1 MKILF
6 YEPFAGISGDMNL
19 GAMIDLG
26 VEENYLIGEL
36 KKLGLENEY
45 NISVSK
51 SSKMGIGGTKVD
63 VRLKDYQPLDPS
75 NLMMIP
81 GKGHHHHHRNLPA
94 IEKIIDDSGLNE
106 EVKSL
111 SKKIFM
117 HVAKAESKVHGLPLN
132 EVHFHEVGAT
142 DSIVDIIG
150 AAICFHNL
158 KIGKVISTPI
168 ELGGGF
174 VTAAHGKMPVP
185 APATAEIVKN
195 IPVKY
200 GGVDHEATTP
210 TGAAILAE
218 LVDEFVTAADLKIQK
233 TAYGIGH
240 RDVSIPN
247 ILRVNLAEEVR
258 KPYEMENAVL
268 LECNIDDMSNEVIG
282 NLMERILEAGADDVS
297 FQNIQMKKNRPAIIL
312 SVLCIKEKEEFF
324 KELLFKETSTFGI
337 KTFRIEKSMLKREV
351 EEVETSLGLVQV
363 KRGFYNNEVLKS
375 KVEFEDVLRIS
386 KETGI
391 PLMEVYKK
399 IEKEI

>member
-26 VEENYLIGEL
+26 VDEKYLINEL

-45 NISVSK
+45 NITVSK
-51 SSKMGIGGTKVD
+51 SSKMGISGIKVD
-63 VRLKDYQPLDPS
+63 VRLKDYQPLNPS
-75 NLMMIP
+75 NLIMTP
-81 GKGHHHHHRNLPA
+81 SKEHNHSHRNLPA
-94 IEKIIDDSGLNE
+94 IEKIIDKSGLEE
-106 EVKSL
+106 EVKVL

-117 HVAKAESKVHGLPLN
+117 HVAEAESKVHGLPLN

-158 KIGKVISTPI
+158 EVDKVISTPI

-185 APATAEIVKN
+185 APATAEIVKD
-195 IPVKY
+195 ILVKY

-218 LVDEFVTAADLKIQK
+218 LVDEFVTSADLKILK

-247 ILRVNLAEEVR
+247 ILRVNLAEEII
-258 KPYEMENAVL
+258 KSYETENAVL

-282 NLMERILEAGADDVS
+282 NLMDIILEAGANDVS
-297 FQNIQMKKNRPAIIL
+297 FQNIQMKKNRPAIMI
-312 SVLCIKEKEEFF
+312 SVLCTKEKEEFF

-337 KTFRIEKSMLKREV
+337 KSIPIKKSVLKRKV
-351 EEVETSLGLVQV
+351 EEVETSFGKVRI
-363 KRGFYNNEVLKS
+363 KRGLYNNEVIKS
-375 KVEFEDVLRIS
+375 KVEFEDVLKIS
-386 KETGI
+386 KENGLL
-391 PLMEVYKK
+391 LMEVYKQ

>member
-26 VEENYLIGEL
+26 VDEKYLINEL

-45 NISVSK
+45 NITVSK
-51 SSKMGIGGTKVD
+51 SSKMGISGTKVD
-63 VRLKDYQPLDPS
+63 VRLKDYQPLNPS
-75 NLMMIP
+75 NLIMTP
-81 GKGHHHHHRNLPA
+81 SKGHNHSHRNLPA
-94 IEKIIDDSGLNE
+94 IEKIIDESGLEE
-106 EVKSL
+106 EVKIL

-117 HVAKAESKVHGLPLN
+117 HVAKAESKIHGLPLN

-150 AAICFHNL
+150 AAICYHNL
-158 KIGKVISTPI
+158 GVDRVISTPI

-185 APATAEIVKN
+185 APATAEIVKD
-195 IPVKY
+195 ILVKY

-218 LVDEFVTAADLKIQK
+218 LVDEFVTSADLKILK

-247 ILRVNLAEEVR
+247 ILRVNLAEDIT
-258 KPYEMENAVL
+258 KSYETENAVL
-268 LECNIDDMSNEVIG
+268 LECNIDDLSNEVIG
-282 NLMERILEAGADDVS
+282 NLMDIILEAGANDVS
-297 FQNIQMKKNRPAIIL
+297 FQNIQMKKNRPAILI
-312 SVLCIKEKEEFF
+312 SVLCTREKEEFF

-337 KTFRIEKSMLKREV
+337 KSIPIKKSVLKRKV
-351 EEVETSLGLVQV
+351 EEVETSFGKVRI
-363 KRGFYNNEVLKS
+363 KRGLYNNEVIKS
-375 KVEFEDVLRIS
+375 KVEFEDVLKIS
-386 KETGI
+386 KENGL
-391 PLMEVYKK
+391 PLMEVYKQ

>member
-26 VEENYLIGEL
+26 VDEKYLINEL

-45 NISVSK
+45 NITVSK
-51 SSKMGIGGTKVD
+51 SSKMGISGTKVD
-63 VRLKDYQPLDPS
+63 VRLKDYQPLNPS
-75 NLMMIP
+75 NLIMTP
-81 GKGHHHHHRNLPA
+81 SKEHNHSHRNLPA
-94 IEKIIDDSGLNE
+94 IEKIIDKSGLEE
-106 EVKSL
+106 EVKVL

-117 HVAKAESKVHGLPLN
+117 HVAEAESKVHGLPLN

-158 KIGKVISTPI
+158 GVDKVISTPI

-185 APATAEIVKN
+185 APATAEIVKD
-195 IPVKY
+195 ILVKY

-218 LVDEFVTAADLKIQK
+218 LVDEFVTSADLKILK

-247 ILRVNLAEEVR
+247 ILRVNLAEEII
-258 KPYEMENAVL
+258 KSYETENAVL

-282 NLMERILEAGADDVS
+282 NLMDIILEAGANDVS
-297 FQNIQMKKNRPAIIL
+297 FQNIQMKKNRPAIMI
-312 SVLCIKEKEEFF
+312 SVLCTKEKEEFF

-337 KTFRIEKSMLKREV
+337 KSIPIKKSVLKRKV
-351 EEVETSLGLVQV
+351 EEVETSFGKVRI
-363 KRGFYNNEVLKS
+363 KRGLYNNEVIKS
-375 KVEFEDVLRIS
+375 KVEFEDVLKIS
-386 KETGI
+386 KENGLL
-391 PLMEVYKK
+391 LMEVYKQ

>member
-26 VEENYLIGEL
+26 IDEKYLINEL
-36 KKLGLENEY
+36 KKLGLENEFD
-45 NISVSK
+45 ITVSK

-75 NLMMIP
+75 NLMMMP
-81 GKGHHHHHRNLPA
+81 AKGHHHNNRNLPV

-106 EVKSL
+106 EVKNI

-150 AAICFHNL
+150 AAICFNKL
-158 KIGKVISTPI
+158 GVDKVISTPI

-185 APATAEIVKN
+185 APATAEILKD

-218 LVDEFVTAADLKIQK
+218 LVDEFVTTADLIILK

-247 ILRVNLAEEVR
+247 ILRVNLAENLSKSYDVED
-258 KPYEMENAVL
+258 AVL
-268 LECNIDDMSNEVIG
+268 LECNIDDMNNEVIG
-282 NLMERILEAGADDVS
+282 HLMERILEAGANDVS
-297 FQNIQMKKNRPAIIL
+297 LQNIQMKKNRPAILL
-312 SVLCIKEKEEFF
+312 SVLCIKEKEELF
-324 KELLFKETSTFGI
+324 KEFLFKETSTFGI
-337 KTFRIEKSMLKREV
+337 KSFPIKKSMLKREV
-351 EEVETSLGLVQV
+351 EEIETNLGKVRV
-363 KRGFYNNEVLKS
+363 KKGLYNNEIIKS
-375 KVEFEDVLRIS
+375 KVEFEDLLRIS
-386 KETGI
+386 KKTRI
-391 PLMEVYKK
+391 PLMEVYKQ

>member
-26 VEENYLIGEL
+26 VDENYLITEL

-45 NISVSK
+45 NISISK

-63 VRLKDYQPLDPS
+63 VKLKDYQPLDPTS
-75 NLMMIP
+75 LIMTP
-81 GKGHHHHHRNLPA
+81 PKGHHHKHRNLPD
-94 IEKIIDDSGLNE
+94 IEKIIDESDLAE
-106 EVKSL
+106 EVKTL
-111 SKKIFM
+111 SKRIFM
-117 HVAKAESKVHGLPLN
+117 HVARAESKVHGLPLN

-142 DSIVDIIG
+142 DSIVDIVG
-150 AAICFHNL
+150 AAICYNKL
-158 KIGKVISTPI
+158 GVDKAISTPI

-174 VTAAHGKMPVP
+174 VNAAHGKMPVP

-218 LVDEFVTAADLKIQK
+218 LVDEFVTSAELKMLK

-240 RDVSIPN
+240 RDVNIPN
-247 ILRVNLAEEVR
+247 ILRVNLAEEIVQ
-258 KPYEMENAVL
+258 PYESENAVL
-268 LECNIDDMSNEVIG
+268 LECNIDDMNNEVIG
-282 NLMERILEAGADDVS
+282 NLMDRILEAGANDVS
-297 FQNIQMKKNRPAIIL
+297 FQNIQMKKNRPAILL
-312 SVLCIKEKEEFF
+312 SVLCTKEKEDFF
-324 KELLFKETSTFGI
+324 KELLFRETSTFGI
-337 KTFRIEKSMLKREV
+337 KSFPIKKSMLKREV
-351 EEVETSLGLVQV
+351 EEIETSFGKVRVKKGL
-363 KRGFYNNEVLKS
+363 YNNEVIKS
-375 KVEFEDVLRIS
+375 KVEFEDLAKIS
-386 KETGI
+386 KDTGI

>member
-19 GAMIDLG
+19 AAMIDLG
-26 VEENYLIGEL
+26 VDKNYLISEL

-45 NISVSK
+45 NITFSK

-63 VRLKDYQPLDPS
+63 VHLKDYQPLDPS
-75 NLMMIP
+75 NLMMTP
-81 GKGHHHHHRNLPA
+81 AKGHHHHHRNLPA
-94 IEKIIDDSGLNE
+94 IEKIIDNSCLSK

-111 SKKIFM
+111 SIKIFM
-117 HVAKAESKVHGLPLN
+117 HIARAESKVHGLPLN

-142 DSIVDIIG
+142 DSIVDIVG
-150 AAICFHNL
+150 TAICFNKL
-158 KIGKVISTPI
+158 SVDKVISSPI

-185 APATAEIVKN
+185 APATAEIVKD

-218 LVDEFVTAADLKIQK
+218 LVDEFVTSVDLKMLK

-240 RDVSIPN
+240 RDTSIPN
-247 ILRVNLAEEVR
+247 ILRVNLAEEIN
-258 KPYEMENAVL
+258 KPYENEKAIL
-268 LECNIDDMSNEVIG
+268 LECNIDDMNNEVIG
-282 NLMERILEAGADDVS
+282 NLMERLLEAGANDVS
-297 FQNIQMKKNRPAIIL
+297 FQNIQMKKNRPAILL
-312 SVLCIKEKEEFF
+312 SLLCTKEKEEYF
-324 KELLFKETSTFGI
+324 KELLFRETSTFGI
-337 KTFRIEKSMLKREV
+337 KTFQIEKSMLKREV
-351 EEVETSLGLVQV
+351 EEIETSLGNVRIKKGL
-363 KRGFYNNEVLKS
+363 YNNEVIKS
-375 KVEFEDVLRIS
+375 KVEFEDILRIS
-386 KETGI
+386 KDTEI
-391 PLMEVYKK
+391 PLMKVYQQ

>member
-26 VEENYLIGEL
+26 VDADYLIDEL

-63 VRLKDYQPLDPS
+63 VKLKDYQPLDPT
-75 NLMMIP
+75 NLIMIP
-81 GKGHHHHHRNLPA
+81 QKGHHNKHRNLPA
-94 IEKIIDDSGLNE
+94 VEKIIDESNLDE
-106 EVKSL
+106 EVKTL

-117 HVAKAESKVHGLPLN
+117 HVAKAESKVHGLPLT

-142 DSIVDIIG
+142 DSIIDIVG
-150 AAICFHNL
+150 AAICFKKL
-158 KIGKVISTPI
+158 GVDKVISTPI

-185 APATAEIVKN
+185 APATAEIVKD

-218 LVDEFVTAADLKIQK
+218 LVDEFVTSTSLKMLK

-247 ILRVNLAEEVR
+247 ILRVNLVEEIV
-258 KPYEMENAVL
+258 KPYESENAVS
-268 LECNIDDMSNEVIG
+268 LECNIDDMNNEVIG
-282 NLMERILEAGADDVS
+282 SLMERVLEAGANDVS
-297 FQNIQMKKNRPAIIL
+297 FQNIQMKKNRPAILL
-312 SVLCIKEKEEFF
+312 SVLCSKEKEEFF
-324 KELLFKETSTFGI
+324 KGLLFKETSTFGI
-337 KTFRIEKSMLKREV
+337 KSFPIEKSILKREV
-351 EEVETSLGLVQV
+351 EEVETTLGKVRV
-363 KRGFYNNEVLKS
+363 KKGLYNNEVIKS
-375 KVEFEDVLRIS
+375 KVEYEDLLKIS
-386 KETGI
+386 KEKNI
-391 PLMEVYKK
+391 PLMEVYKR

>member
-26 VEENYLIGEL
+26 VDENYLIDEL

-63 VRLKDYQPLDPS
+63 VRLKDYQLLDPS

-81 GKGHHHHHRNLPA
+81 AKGHHHHNRNLLA
-94 IEKIIDDSGLNE
+94 IEKIIDESRLDE
-106 EVKSL
+106 EVKNL

-117 HVAKAESKVHGLPLN
+117 HVAKAESKVHDLPLT

-150 AAICFHNL
+150 TAICFNKL
-158 KIGKVISTPI
+158 GVDKVISTPI

-185 APATAEIVKN
+185 APATAEILKD

-218 LVDEFVTAADLKIQK
+218 LVDEFVTTADLIILK

-247 ILRVNLAEEVR
+247 ILRVNLAENLSKSYDVED
-258 KPYEMENAVL
+258 AVL
-268 LECNIDDMSNEVIG
+268 LECNIDDMNNEVIG
-282 NLMERILEAGADDVS
+282 HLMERILEAGANDVS
-297 FQNIQMKKNRPAIIL
+297 LQNIQMKKNRPAIML
-312 SVLCIKEKEEFF
+312 SVLCAKEKEEYF

-337 KTFRIEKSMLKREV
+337 KTIPIEKSILAREI
-351 EEVETSLGLVQV
+351 EEVETRLGTVRIKKGL
-363 KRGFYNNEVLKS
+363 YNDEVIKS

-399 IEKEI
+399 IEKEL

>member
-26 VEENYLIGEL
+26 VDENYLITEL
-36 KKLGLENEY
+36 KKLDLENEY

-63 VRLKDYQPLDPS
+63 VKLKDYQPLHPTSLIMTPS
-75 NLMMIP
+75 
-81 GKGHHHHHRNLPA
+81 KGHHHHRNLPA
-94 IEKIIDDSGLNE
+94 IEKIIDDSGLDE

-111 SKKIFM
+111 SKRIFM
-117 HVAKAESKVHGLPLN
+117 HVAKAESKVHGLPLDK
-132 EVHFHEVGAT
+132 VHFHEVGAT
-142 DSIVDIIG
+142 DSIVDIVG
-150 AAICFHNL
+150 AAICFNKL
-158 KIGKVISTPI
+158 GVDKVISMPI

-174 VTAAHGKMPVP
+174 VNAAHGKMPVP
-185 APATAEIVKN
+185 APATAEIVKD

-200 GGVDHEATTP
+200 GGIDHEATTP

-218 LVDEFVTAADLKIQK
+218 LVDEFVTSAELKMIK

-247 ILRVNLAEEVR
+247 ILRVNLAEEFI
-258 KPYEMENAVL
+258 KAYENENAVL
-268 LECNIDDMSNEVIG
+268 LECNIDDMSRKVIG
-282 NLMERILEAGADDVS
+282 NLMDRILEAGANDVS
-297 FQNIQMKKNRPAIIL
+297 FQNIQMKKNRPAILL
-312 SVLCIKEKEEFF
+312 SVLCTKEKEDFF

-337 KTFRIEKSMLKREV
+337 QSFSIKKSMLKREI
-351 EEVETSLGLVQV
+351 EEVETSLGKVRIKKGL
-363 KRGFYNNEVLKS
+363 YNNEVIKS
-375 KVEFEDVLRIS
+375 KVEFEDLVTIS
-386 KETGI
+386 KDTGI
-391 PLMEVYKK
+391 PLMEIYKR

>member
-26 VEENYLIGEL
+26 VDEKYLIDEL

-45 NISVSK
+45 NISVTK

-63 VRLKDYQPLDPS
+63 VKLKHFQPLDPT
-75 NLMMIP
+75 NLIMTP
-81 GKGHHHHHRNLPA
+81 LKGHHHKHRNLPI
-94 IEKIIDDSGLNE
+94 IEKIIDESGLDK

-111 SKKIFM
+111 SKRIFM
-117 HVAKAESKVHGLPLN
+117 HVAKAESKVHGLPLT

-142 DSIVDIIG
+142 DSIIDIVG
-150 AAICFHNL
+150 AAICFNKL
-158 KIGKVISTPI
+158 GVDNVISTPI

-185 APATAEIVKN
+185 APATAEIVKD

-218 LVDEFVTAADLKIQK
+218 LVDEFVTSAELKMLK

-247 ILRVNLAEEVR
+247 ILRVNLAEEIV
-258 KPYEMENAVL
+258 KPYENENAVL

-282 NLMERILEAGADDVS
+282 NLMDRILEAGANDVS
-297 FQNIQMKKNRPAIIL
+297 FQNIQMKKNRPAIMLSIL
-312 SVLCIKEKEEFF
+312 CTKEKEELF

-351 EEVETSLGLVQV
+351 EEVETSLGKVRIKKGL
-363 KRGFYNNEVLKS
+363 YNNEVIKS
-375 KVEFEDVLRIS
+375 KVEFEDMLKIS
-386 KETGI
+386 KDTRI
-391 PLMEVYKK
+391 PLMEVYKQ
-399 IEKEI
+399 IEKEL

>member
-26 VEENYLIGEL
+26 VDKDYLIGEL

-63 VRLKDYQPLDPS
+63 VRLNDYQPLDPS
-75 NLMMIP
+75 KIVMTP
-81 GKGHHHHHRNLPA
+81 AKGDHHHRNLAA
-94 IEKIIDDSGLNE
+94 IEKIIHESRLDE

-111 SKKIFM
+111 SKNIFM

-142 DSIVDIIG
+142 DSIIDIIG
-150 AAICFHNL
+150 AAICFHKL
-158 KIGKVISTPI
+158 EVDKVISAPI

-185 APATAEIVKN
+185 APATVEIVKG
-195 IPVKY
+195 ISVKY
-200 GGVDHEATTP
+200 GGIDHEATTP

-218 LVDEFVTAADLKIQK
+218 LVDEFVTAVDLKILK

-247 ILRVNLAEEVR
+247 ILRVSLAEEII
-258 KPYEMENAVL
+258 KPYDNESAVL

-282 NLMERILEAGADDVS
+282 NLMERILEAGANDVS
-297 FQNIQMKKNRPAIIL
+297 FQNIQMKKNRPAIML
-312 SVLCIKEKEEFF
+312 SVLCTKEKEEFY

-351 EEVETSLGLVQV
+351 KKVETSLGLVLV
-363 KRGFYNNEVLKS
+363 KRGFYNSKVIKS

-386 KETGI
+386 KETKI
-391 PLMEVYKK
+391 PLMEVYKQ
-399 IEKEI
+399 IEKEL

>member
-19 GAMIDLG
+19 SAMVDLG
-26 VEENYLIGEL
+26 VDENHLIGEL

-45 NISVSK
+45 NISFSK

-63 VRLKDYQPLDPS
+63 VHLKDYQPLDPS
-75 NLMMIP
+75 NLMMMP
-81 GKGHHHHHRNLPA
+81 AKGHQHHNRNLPA
-94 IEKIIDDSGLNE
+94 IEKIIDESGLDE
-106 EVKSL
+106 EVKNL

-142 DSIVDIIG
+142 DSIVDIVG
-150 AAICFHNL
+150 AAICFNKL
-158 KIGKVISTPI
+158 GVDKVISAPI

-174 VTAAHGKMPVP
+174 VNAAHGKMPVP
-185 APATAEIVKN
+185 APATAEIVKD

-218 LVDEFVTAADLKIQK
+218 LVDEFVTSVDLKILK

-247 ILRVNLAEEVR
+247 ILRVNLAEEIS
-258 KPYEMENAVL
+258 KPCENANAVL
-268 LECNIDDMSNEVIG
+268 LECNIDDMNNEIVG
-282 NLMERILEAGADDVS
+282 NLMERILEAGANDVS
-297 FQNIQMKKNRPAIIL
+297 FQNIQMKKNRPAILL
-312 SVLCIKEKEEFF
+312 SVLCAKEKEEYF
-324 KELLFKETSTFGI
+324 KELLFRETSTFGI
-337 KTFRIEKSMLKREV
+337 KAYRIEKSILKREV
-351 EEVETSLGLVQV
+351 EEVETSLGNVRI
-363 KRGFYNNEVLKS
+363 KKGIYNNEVIKS
-375 KVEFEDVLRIS
+375 KVEFEDMLKIS
-386 KETGI
+386 KDTGI